1 VAARLCAQR
10 WIEMTYAHNDP
21 HLSQF
26 CANHVQRAL
35 GDGVT
40 FREVRGRWQKL
51 VFGVLDL
58 KP

>member
-1 VAARLCAQR
+1 
-10 WIEMTYAHNDP
+10 MTYAHNDP